1 MKTSTCNISISATD
15 YECLMEHLFPGDGDE
30 HGAVLK
36 AGVVIDGDQLRLVVR
51 DIALAKEGSDYVK
64 GKIGHRALH
73 PTFIHRQITSCRDQ
87 KLAYLAVHNHGSD
100 DYVAFSRVDME
111 SHERGYPAL
120 LDIARGV
127 PIGGL
132 VFGRRSV
139 EADIWLP
146 NGGRL
151 ALNEFRVIGSAV
163 ARLRSSPDRYGSA
176 DHEFDRQVRM
186 FGEAGQA
193 VLNASKIA
201 VVGLGGI
208 GSLIAEYLGRL
219 GVGNI
224 ILIDPDVIEDTNL
237 SRVVGATHQDVMHSM
252 RKIDIAKRHLSEANT
267 RARVTLIF
275 NDVAKSSVAA
285 QLRQCDFIFL
295 AADSMRARLVV
306 NALVH
311 QYLIPAI
318 QVGAKIR
325 ISENGSLEDAMSA
338 VRQLR
343 PGYGCLWCNQL
354 IDPTQLAIEAKTD
367 EERKAQAYG
376 TQQPNPSVI
385 TMNAVAAGHA
395 VNDFLF
401 DFLGLRAMNN
411 KVDYQHFHFTNRK
424 AQIVHPRKD
433 EHCRE
438 CGKVDG
444 RYGMGD
450 AASLP
455 CLDD

>member
-1 MKTSTCNISISATD
+1 MGTIST
-15 YECLMEHLFPGDGDE
+15 L
-30 HGAVLK
+30 
-36 AGVVIDGDQLRLVVR
+36 
-51 DIALAKEGSDYVK
+51 
-64 GKIGHRALH
+64 
-73 PTFIHRQITSCRDQ
+73 
-87 KLAYLAVHNHGSD
+87 
-100 DYVAFSRVDME
+100 
-111 SHERGYPAL
+111 
-120 LDIARGV
+120 
-127 PIGGL
+127 
-132 VFGRRSV
+132 
-139 EADIWLP
+139 
-146 NGGRL
+146 
-151 ALNEFRVIGSAV
+151 
-163 ARLRSSPDRYGSA
+163 
-176 DHEFDRQVRM
+176 
-186 FGEAGQA
+186 QA

-267 RARVTLIF
+267 RAKVTLIF
-275 NDVAKSSVAA
+275 NDLAKSSVAA

-343 PGYGCLWCNQL
+343 PGNGCLWCNQL

-438 CGKVDG
+438 CGKANG